1 MSKHRITALC
11 ALILLG
17 LMGCGDRSD
26 SAESE
31 AGSAP
36 DTPGNVANGTPPVS
50 VQVEQVERRKVQ
62 SWVYGQGTARS
73 RQREFLTFTQQGIVS
88 HVDEKL
94 RVGVPVKAGQLIAHQ
109 APERVRADLQ
119 AAKASLAEAE
129 ANLRLANVTKR
140 RYERLL
146 EQRSASQ
153 QELDEATVQVQQ
165 ATAARDSARA
175 ELAQAQV
182 SIDES
187 RLVSP
192 MDGVLARLNIE
203 KGRYFM
209 PNTLQTD
216 TEQNALRTVPAMVIN
231 PHRFEVRVDIPSYD
245 YRQIRHEAR
254 VLIGENASVAT
265 AQDIDPQTRD
275 GIVEGMVYAISP
287 SLDPETRT
295 FEVIIHT
302 QGEDPGLQD
311 GQFVAVWIADQADED
326 ALVVPVDALRFR
338 NNQAFVF
345 VFDEQTGKV
354 TERRVELG
362 RQSGDDRAVTRGV
375 EAGERVVTDG
385 RAALHDGQSVR
396 VLQPGGSAP

>member
-26 SAESE
+26 SPEDG

-36 DTPGNVANGTPPVS
+36 ASPSYATNGTPPIS
-50 VQVEQVERRKVQ
+50 VHVEPVVRQKVQ
-62 SWVYGQGTARS
+62 GWVYGQGTARS

-88 HVDEKL
+88 HVDENL

-129 ANLRLANVTKR
+129 ANLTLANVTKR

-182 SIDES
+182 SVDES

-216 TEQNALRTVPAMVIN
+216 TEQNALRTVPAMVID

-254 VLIGENASVAT
+254 VMIGENASVST

-275 GIVEGMVYAISP
+275 GIVEGQVYAISP

-302 QGEDPGLQD
+302 QGEDTGLHD
-311 GQFVAVWIADQADED
+311 GQFVAVWIADQAGED
-326 ALVVPVDALRFR
+326 ALVVPVDTLRFR

-345 VFDEQTGKV
+345 VFDEQASKV

-362 RQSGDDRAVTRGV
+362 RQSGDYRAVTRGV

-385 RAALHDGQSVR
+385 RAALHDGQTVR
-396 VLQPGGSAP
+396 VLQRGGSAP